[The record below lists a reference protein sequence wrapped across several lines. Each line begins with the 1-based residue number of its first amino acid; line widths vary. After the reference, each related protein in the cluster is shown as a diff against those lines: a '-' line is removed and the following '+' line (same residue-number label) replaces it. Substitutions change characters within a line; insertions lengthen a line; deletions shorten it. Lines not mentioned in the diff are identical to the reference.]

1 MNVGKLSVSTTK
13 IKEFI
18 RDLQDLYLL
27 SARGLLG
34 LGRKPFYTKDTLEQ
48 MDYAGS
54 GSFLIFL
61 FVSLFIGMALSLQLS
76 AELAMMGLKMYTG
89 RIVGLSIIR
98 EIGPVLSGLV
108 FAGRVGSGIA
118 SELGSMI
125 LGHQVDTLRVFGVDP
140 IKKLVTPRILSALV
154 MLPVLTII
162 GDAVGVFGGYFVAVF
177 VSHQSGTVYWTSVR
191 EVFTFEN
198 VLAGSIKP
206 FFFGYLIACISCYM
220 GLSTRGG
227 AIGLRRTTTKAVV
240 VSFIMIII
248 ADFVLTRLLFYVLGF
263 SV

>member
-1 MNVGKLSVSTTK
+1 MKENGAVDTK
-13 IKEFI
+13 IKELVN
-18 RDLQDLYLL
+18 DLQDFYLL
-27 SARGLLG
+27 SLRALLG
-34 LGRKPFYTKDTLEQ
+34 LGRKPFYLRDVIDQ
-48 MDYAGS
+48 MDYAGA
-54 GSFLIFL
+54 GSLVIVL

-76 AELAMMGLKMYTG
+76 AELSVLGLKMYTG

-98 EIGPVLSGLV
+98 EIGPVLTGMV

-140 IKKLVTPRILSALV
+140 IKKLVTPRVLSAIV
-154 MLPVLTII
+154 MVPALTVI
-162 GDAVGVFGGYFVAVF
+162 GDAISLFGGYFIAVF
-177 VSHQSGTVYWTSVR
+177 VSNQSATVYWSSVR
-191 EVFTFEN
+191 EVFTLEN
-198 VLAGSIKP
+198 VLSGFIKP
-206 FFFGYLIACISCYM
+206 FIFGYIIACISCYM

-240 VSFIMIII
+240 MSFIMIII
-248 ADFVLTRLLFYVLGF
+248 ADFVLTRLLLYVLGF

>member
-1 MNVGKLSVSTTK
+1 MNVGRLSVGTTK
-13 IKEFI
+13 FKELI
-18 RDLQDLYLL
+18 RDLQDFYLL

-34 LGRKPFYTKDTLEQ
+34 LGRKPFYAKDTLEQ

-54 GSFLIFL
+54 GSFLIIL

-76 AELAMMGLKMYTG
+76 AELALMGLKMYTG

-98 EIGPVLSGLV
+98 EIGPVISALV

-140 IKKLVTPRILSALV
+140 IKKLVTPRILSAVV

-162 GDAVGVFGGYFVAVF
+162 GDAIGIFGGYFIAVF

-248 ADFVLTRLLFYVLGF
+248 ADFILTRLLFYVLGF

>member
-1 MNVGKLSVSTTK
+1 LKENGAVDTK
-13 IKEFI
+13 IRELVN
-18 RDLQDLYLL
+18 DLQDFYLL
-27 SARGLLG
+27 SLRALLG
-34 LGRKPFYTKDTLEQ
+34 LGRKPFYLRDVIDQ
-48 MDYAGS
+48 MDYAGA
-54 GSFLIFL
+54 GSLVIVL

-76 AELAMMGLKMYTG
+76 AELSILGMKMYTG

-98 EIGPVLSGLV
+98 EIGPVLTGMV

-140 IKKLVTPRILSALV
+140 IKKLVTPRVLSAIV
-154 MLPVLTII
+154 MVPALTVI
-162 GDAVGVFGGYFVAVF
+162 GDAISLFGGYFIAVF
-177 VSHQSGTVYWTSVR
+177 VSNQSATVYWSSVR
-191 EVFTFEN
+191 EVFTLEN
-198 VLAGSIKP
+198 VLSGFIKP
-206 FFFGYLIACISCYM
+206 FIFGYIIACISCYM

-240 VSFIMIII
+240 MSFIMIII
-248 ADFVLTRLLFYVLGF
+248 ADFVLTRLLLYVLGF

>member
-1 MNVGKLSVSTTK
+1 
-13 IKEFI
+13 
-18 RDLQDLYLL
+18 
-27 SARGLLG
+27 
-34 LGRKPFYTKDTLEQ
+34 
-48 MDYAGS
+48 
-54 GSFLIFL
+54 
-61 FVSLFIGMALSLQLS
+61 
-76 AELAMMGLKMYTG
+76 
-89 RIVGLSIIR
+89 
-98 EIGPVLSGLV
+98 
-108 FAGRVGSGIA
+108 
-118 SELGSMI
+118 
-125 LGHQVDTLRVFGVDP
+125 
-140 IKKLVTPRILSALV
+140 

-240 VSFIMIII
+240 VSFITIII